1 MINDIIMI
9 QTTEILYCI
18 LLIAICVLIMVYYR
32 DSLSNLYNRGVD
44 IVSAKPIVQQVIV
57 VDSTDNLF
65 NTEYE
70 VTENANDAI
79 SDALKDL

>member
-1 MINDIIMI
+1 MI

-32 DSLSNLYNRGVD
+32 DSLSKLYNRGVD

>member
-1 MINDIIMI
+1 
-9 QTTEILYCI
+9 
-18 LLIAICVLIMVYYR
+18 VLIMVYYR